1 MNFKDFL
8 AAMQALEGNRNITKE
23 IVLEAL
29 NEALVKAYR
38 KHIEIPDALVKVEI
52 DQNTGEV
59 NLFQPQLYL
68 PNSSPSYFKESLYH
82 LVIGILPN
90 QAFIIVNLS
99 FLDCFIL
106 VSNSA
111 ISNCLF
117 LCIGLFLTFS
127 HSRFNLC
134 NIS

>member
-59 NLFQPQLYL
+59 NL
-68 PNSSPSYFKESLYH
+68 
-82 LVIGILPN
+82 
-90 QAFIIVNLS
+90 
-99 FLDCFIL
+99 
-106 VSNSA
+106 
-111 ISNCLF
+111 
-117 LCIGLFLTFS
+117 
-127 HSRFNLC
+127 
-134 NIS
+134 